1 MTGMLEVNGL
11 TTGYNGKTVL
21 HEVTL
26 RVPEG
31 TLLALIGPNGS
42 GKTTFIRAVSGVL
55 PVNAGSVRVRGE
67 DIGRMNPQ
75 QRARSIAVVPQAR
88 TIPPAFTTEE
98 VVALGR
104 TTYLNWLGRLSEND
118 QHVIDE
124 ALKKTDLLDLRSR
137 NIQELSGGELQRVLL
152 ARALAQGSPLL
163 LMDEPTTH
171 LDLQYQV
178 NLMERVTRLAHP
190 APEEIAQGVQ
200 PRTVVISIHDL
211 NLVPRYADVVGL
223 LVGGRLAA
231 LGTPAEVL
239 DKDLLSRAY
248 RLPLEILHEQGLT
261 LVVPAVFPPESKN
274 PRYK

>member
-1 MTGMLEVNGL
+1 MLDVNAL

-26 RVPEG
+26 HVREG
-31 TLLALIGPNGS
+31 TVLALIGPNGS

-55 PVNAGSVRVRGE
+55 PIREGSVKVRGE
-67 DIGRMNPQ
+67 EIARMNPQ

-88 TIPPAFTTEE
+88 TIPPAFTAEE
-98 VVALGR
+98 VVSLGR
-104 TTYLNWLGRLSEND
+104 TPYLNWLGRLSDHD
-118 QHVIDE
+118 QNAIDE
-124 ALKKTDLLDLRSR
+124 ALRKTDLLELRSR
-137 NIQELSGGELQRVLL
+137 NIQSLSGGELQRVLL
-152 ARALAQGSPLL
+152 ARAMAQGSPLL

-178 NLMERVTRLAHP
+178 NLMERVSQLAHP
-190 APEEIAQGVQ
+190 TPADIAEGVL

-211 NLVPRYADVVGL
+211 NLVSRYADVVGL

-239 DKDLLSRAY
+239 NGDLLSQAY
-248 RLPLEILHEQGLT
+248 RLPLKIIHENGIP
-261 LVVPAVFPPESKN
+261 LVVPDIPSSTG
-274 PRYK
+274 